1 MPDLNQFAEWQKGNK
16 SRSIEIKI
24 NARETRIW
32 AYDSS
37 MEVGQFVQS
46 VDEIDLAARK
56 EQKERAEFERLRAK
70 FEVKEKSS
78 ATGNGKE
85 D

>member
-1 MPDLNQFAEWQKGNK
+1 MPDLNQFAEWQKENK
-16 SRSIEIKI
+16 SRSVEIKI

-46 VDEIDLAARK
+46 VGEIDLAARK

-70 FEVKEKSS
+70 FEQKNSPC
-78 ATGNGKE
+78 ANM